1 MKGYPCEAGWKT
13 AVYICFSIKF
23 IQTDTET
30 WALGAKPFSM
40 LPQPLHGTD
49 GALQENW
56 AQQQAH
62 TAGQPEDA
70 ASRSRSRPGPL
81 LPPTSPACV
90 PTHGPW
96 PALALQSAE
105 P

>member
-70 ASRSRSRPGPL
+70 ASRSRSRPGASAPSHQPGVCTHSRSL
-81 LPPTSPACV
+81 ACLGPAV
-90 PTHGPW
+90 G
-96 PALALQSAE
+96 
-105 P
+105 